1 MAKLTSQ
8 TCLVFLLYVTFC
20 PIAALSSPRGFSKT
34 FTAEKSAAF
43 SPRSWSLLPV
53 VTTHKQ
59 HDNWLLKL
67 RGGQQQQ
74 QMAMDDD
81 NSNTSADVSATAA
94 AAVVEEESVDVG
106 GNLEE
111 EVGVMTQQEEEEVIA
126 AVETIELS
134 KEETVALNKD
144 VTAFLTPI
152 AGFAKQFGAAYAAS
166 LGARPI
172 ITKSVTACF
181 IFALS
186 DYVAQ
191 RLETKDDGAEA
202 EEENDTKKR
211 VWSIKGKEEVVKPT
225 YNYVRTF
232 TSAAVGLL
240 YFGPAAHTWYET
252 IFRIFTSTNIVSTL
266 QKAAL
271 GQLLFGPSFTCV
283 FFATSLLQ
291 AGEFTFGNWFRKIR
305 NDLPGAW
312 AAGLGFWPLVDV
324 ISFTFIPSQW
334 IPLFVNFC
342 SFIWTIY
349 LSLVANRS
357 TKANKN

>member
-8 TCLVFLLYVTFC
+8 TCLALLLYVTFC
-20 PIAALSSPRGFSKT
+20 PIAALSSPRVFSKT
-34 FTAEKSAAF
+34 FTAEKSTAF

-53 VTTHKQ
+53 ATHK
-59 HDNWLLKL
+59 HHGNWLLQL

-81 NSNTSADVSATAA
+81 NSNASADVSAAA
-94 AAVVEEESVDVG
+94 VEEESVDVAAG
-106 GNLEE
+106 VSLEE
-111 EVGVMTQQEEEEVIA
+111 EVVMTQQEEEEVIEA
-126 AVETIELS
+126 AETIELS
-134 KEETVALNKD
+134 KEETVALNNAG
-144 VTAFLTPI
+144 TLFLTPI

>member
-1 MAKLTSQ
+1 MKMAILTSR
-8 TCLVFLLYVTFC
+8 TSLILLLYVTFC
-20 PIAALSSPRGFSKT
+20 PIAALSSSKVFSKT
-34 FTAEKSAAF
+34 FAAEKAAF
-43 SPRSWSLLPV
+43 SPHSWSLLPV
-53 VTTHKQ
+53 NIVATHKRS
-59 HDNWLLKL
+59 NWLLKL
-67 RGGQQQQ
+67 RGGQQQ
-74 QMAMDDD
+74 MALDDD
-81 NSNTSADVSATAA
+81 NNNHNESTEVTA
-94 AAVVEEESVDVG
+94 VEEETVNEVSTS
-106 GNLEE
+106 LEE
-111 EVGVMTQQEEEEVIA
+111 EVVVEEEVIA
-126 AVETIELS
+126 AVET
-134 KEETVALNKD
+134 EEVSTEEKVTLLNKD
-144 VTAFLTPI
+144 VTAMSAFLTPLT
-152 AGFAKQFGAAYAAS
+152 GYAKQFGAAYAAS
-166 LGARPI
+166 LGTRPI

-191 RLETKDDGAEA
+191 RLEAKDDDGSTGKDI
-202 EEENDTKKR
+202 DTKKNKSKNK
-211 VWSIKGKEEVVKPT
+211 WSIKEKETVVTPT

-240 YFGPAAHTWYET
+240 YFGPAAHGWYET
-252 IFRIFTSTNIVSTL
+252 IFKIFTSSNIVSTL

-357 TKANKN
+357 TKTTK